1 MYLKDKYKIIF
12 LLILIS
18 AALLRVLW
26 LNKYPPA
33 LSWDEI
39 SHGYTAYSILK
50 TGHDEWGQLLPLS
63 NFKAYG
69 DYPLVANMYFMIP
82 TIALMGLNEV
92 SVRLPG
98 AIFGILTVIASY
110 YLAYGVTKSKK
121 ISLLTAFLTAFEPWN
136 WFLNRFAAQSN
147 LSVFF
152 LTASA
157 AAFFNREKSKYLTPL
172 SILFLGLTL
181 YSYHTTRIV
190 SPLILLACIF
200 VCRGKIWDV
209 LGHDLRIKI
218 LSIFILLF
226 FFVPLPFILANPAS
240 RARSNEVFLLNEG
253 AINRIIEKRLSS
265 SYSPLVSRLL
275 YNRPLFF
282 ITEAIK
288 NHIEYY
294 TPRFLFFA
302 GGTHYQFSLPGYGLL
317 FPVNLPFFY
326 LGIYLVLK
334 KAISKNKEYQF
345 ILLWFLLAPLSGSI
359 TKEHYA
365 VMRATPMIPL
375 VQLFS
380 AIGVI
385 WVLDKIKKI
394 KRSNLPYLFI
404 GVYLLVAFINFFV
417 YSKEYFGNYTLNYSQ
432 DRQYG
437 YKEALKYA
445 KANYNNYDRII
456 ITKKYGE
463 PHEFVLFYWPW
474 DPATYR
480 NDPSLVRFHQ
490 SNWYWVDRFDK
501 FYFVNDWQI
510 PKEKAENWK
519 LEIGTEFECFT
530 SRCLLITGP
539 DNYPRG
545 WNKLQTIN
553 FLNGLPAFDIYEN

>member
-98 AIFGILTVIASY
+98 AIFGILTVIASC

-121 ISLLTAFLTAFEPWN
+121 ISLLTALLSAFEPWN

-218 LSIFILLF
+218 RSIFILLF
-226 FFVPLPFILANPAS
+226 FF
-240 RARSNEVFLLNEG
+240 
-253 AINRIIEKRLSS
+253 
-265 SYSPLVSRLL
+265 
-275 YNRPLFF
+275 
-282 ITEAIK
+282 
-288 NHIEYY
+288 
-294 TPRFLFFA
+294 
-302 GGTHYQFSLPGYGLL
+302 
-317 FPVNLPFFY
+317 
-326 LGIYLVLK
+326 
-334 KAISKNKEYQF
+334 
-345 ILLWFLLAPLSGSI
+345 
-359 TKEHYA
+359 
-365 VMRATPMIPL
+365 
-375 VQLFS
+375 
-380 AIGVI
+380 
-385 WVLDKIKKI
+385 
-394 KRSNLPYLFI
+394 
-404 GVYLLVAFINFFV
+404 
-417 YSKEYFGNYTLNYSQ
+417 
-432 DRQYG
+432 
-437 YKEALKYA
+437 
-445 KANYNNYDRII
+445 
-456 ITKKYGE
+456 
-463 PHEFVLFYWPW
+463 
-474 DPATYR
+474 
-480 NDPSLVRFHQ
+480 
-490 SNWYWVDRFDK
+490 
-501 FYFVNDWQI
+501 
-510 PKEKAENWK
+510 
-519 LEIGTEFECFT
+519 
-530 SRCLLITGP
+530 
-539 DNYPRG
+539 
-545 WNKLQTIN
+545 
-553 FLNGLPAFDIYEN
+553 

>member
-50 TGHDEWGQLLPLS
+50 TGDDEWGQLLPLS

-121 ISLLTAFLTAFEPWN
+121 ISLLTALLSAFEPWN

-200 VCRGKIWDV
+200 VYRGKIWDV

-253 AINRIIEKRLSS
+253 AINKIIEKRLSS

-539 DNYPRG
+539 DNYPKG
-545 WNKLQTIN
+545 WNKLATIN
-553 FLNGLPAFDIYEN
+553 FLNGKPAFEIYEN